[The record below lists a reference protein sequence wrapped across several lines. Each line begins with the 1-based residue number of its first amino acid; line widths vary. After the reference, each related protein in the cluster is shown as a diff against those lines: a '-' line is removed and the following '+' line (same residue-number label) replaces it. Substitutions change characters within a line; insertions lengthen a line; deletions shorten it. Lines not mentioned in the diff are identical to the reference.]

1 MRMSRGLVS
10 LFLLMLPLLALAQ
23 GPSWPTPCLVQGVIQ
38 VESKGNPLAQNG
50 ISTGLMQVNGATP
63 REREKLRNPEYNLQ
77 RGIALLREYKAQL
90 GSEDA
95 AIMAYNIG
103 IGNYLRNYL
112 RGVGRKYLEKV
123 RHAEEVCSRR
133 GQ

>member
-1 MRMSRGLVS
+1 MSLRRGLVP
-10 LFLLMLPLLALAQ
+10 LLLIFVPLLAMAQ
-23 GPSWPTPCLVQGVIQ
+23 EETWPPDCLVQGIIQ

-50 ISTGLMQVNGATP
+50 ISTGLMQINGTTP
-63 REREKLRNPEYNLQ
+63 REREKLRNPKYNLQ

-90 GSEDA
+90 GSDDA

-112 RGVGRKYLEKV
+112 RGVGRKYLYKV
-123 RHAEEVCSRR
+123 RRAEEVCLKEK
-133 GQ
+133 